1 MSERVFSILV
11 SSFGQILLPGLLTTI
26 PLTILSFAI
35 GLVIALITALVQVA
49 DIRGFKQ
56 FARFYVWIIRGTPL
70 LVQLYIIFYGLP
82 GLGILLE
89 AFPAAVIAFSINV
102 GAYTSETLRAAIL
115 SIPKGQMEA
124 GYCVGL
130 NYFQIM
136 RRIALPQALKVAFPT
151 LFNSLIGLVKDTSLA
166 ANITVLEMFMATQ
179 RIAARTYEPFALYC
193 EVGFIY
199 LMMCTVLTKVQK
211 YGEQKLSPDGQRM
224 AGTTKEMEGV

>member
-1 MSERVFSILV
+1 MSERVISILV

-26 PLTILSFAI
+26 PLTILSFSI

-49 DIRGFKQ
+49 DVKGLRQ
-56 FARFYVWIIRGTPL
+56 LARFYVWIIRGTPL

-89 AFPAAVIAFSINV
+89 AFPAAVIAFSVNV
-102 GAYTSETLRAAIL
+102 GAYTSETLRAAFL

-124 GYCVGL
+124 GYCIGL
-130 NYFQIM
+130 DYFQIM
-136 RRIALPQALKVAFPT
+136 RRIVLPQALKVAFPT

-193 EVGFIY
+193 EVGFVY
-199 LMMCTVLTKVQK
+199 LMMCTVLTKIQK
-211 YGEQKLSPDGQRM
+211 YGEKRLSVNG
-224 AGTTKEMEGV
+224 